1 MCHFS
6 SVQLHVS
13 LFSWSSGD
21 VPAALCSS
29 LQDFLAQFVL
39 QLGGRA
45 KEFDPN
51 LQSLVIF
58 IKTPV
63 FKGSKS
69 IFWGRDTYTTHQSN
83 CI

>member
-1 MCHFS
+1 MFHCFH
-6 SVQLHVS
+6 
-13 LFSWSSGD
+13 G
-21 VPAALCSS
+21 ALAMFPRHQSS
-29 LQDFLAQFVL
+29 LQEFLAQFVL

-51 LQSLVIF
+51 LQSLVIL

-69 IFWGRDTYTTHQSN
+69 IFWGRATYTPHQSN